1 MHPLWA
7 QVFKGTIE
15 LLPFLKKTSDNKME
29 QLREILSVRQIAG
42 ERHRRWFN
50 SPSLDLVVWMDEQN
64 RLTAFQLCY
73 QTGAHEHALTW
84 QATTGFN
91 HARVDSGET
100 GGLDYKRTPILLT
113 DGACDA
119 KLLRERFNSAAAD
132 LPLDIQRL
140 ILGALTAYPNNYR
153 AHAPRPHTHRAR
165 RMLKNKKFKLKE
177 S

>member
-1 MHPLWA
+1 
-7 QVFKGTIE
+7 
-15 LLPFLKKTSDNKME
+15 ME
-29 QLREILSVRQIAG
+29 QLREIPSVRQIAG

-64 RLTAFQLCY
+64 RFTAFQLCY
-73 QTGAHEHALTW
+73 QTGALEHALTW

-113 DGACDA
+113 DGSCDA
-119 KLLRERFNSAAAD
+119 KSLRERFTSAAAN
-132 LPLDIQRL
+132 LPPDIQRL
-140 ILGALTAYPNNYR
+140 VLNALTAYPNQYR
-153 AHAPRPHTHRAR
+153 VHAPRSHTHRAH
-165 RMLKNKKFKLKE
+165 RMLKNKKLKE